1 MNCEYFCRKKTLT
14 ANEVEEAQIFF
25 SNGDFFTLTK
35 KEILEVS
42 IKFYDELCAGEMGF
56 CAVAKSGFLKCKI
69 NGKKHRGNQLLY
81 EDKEYGKDI
90 KTYLENRCVKEGGI
104 RYMRLFDENHWHVPF
119 YCIANARM
127 EDDFL
132 IFEFQEQ
139 VGYTGA
145 ESEYHT
151 IRARAITKETVEKI
165 DLDFENCDGIE
176 IFREE
181 IQEMQLN
188 FEKELE
194 WSSSSFA
201 RKLCSGFIR
210 LKFNKDFTWRK
221 SNVDWMSGADTLD
234 KIKNRLCGKGRS
246 EIDICHLYITYDYAG
261 YGLELEECVE
271 VDDIR
276 PAKEQEEDEWSYIS
290 GYAEMQKDGSI
301 MIVFGK

>member
-1 MNCEYFCRKKTLT
+1 MNCEYFCKKKTLI
-14 ANEVEEAQIFF
+14 ANGVEEAQIFF
-25 SNGDFFTLTK
+25 LNGDFFTLTK

-42 IKFYDELCAGEMGF
+42 IKFYDELCVGERGF

-69 NGKKHRGNQLLY
+69 NGKNHRGNQLLY

-104 RYMRLFDENHWHVPF
+104 RYMRLFDENHWYVPF

-139 VGYTGA
+139 VGYAAA

-165 DLDFENCDGIE
+165 DLDFENCVGIE
-176 IFREE
+176 IFQEE

-194 WSSSSFA
+194 WSSFSFT
-201 RKLCSGFIR
+201 RKLRNGFIR
-210 LKFNKDFTWRK
+210 LKFNKNITWRK
-221 SNVDWMSGADTLD
+221 SNVCWTSERDTLT

-246 EIDICHLYITYDYAG
+246 EIDICHLYITYNYAG
-261 YGLELEECVE
+261 YCMELEECVE

-276 PAKEQEEDEWSYIS
+276 SAREIEEDEWIYIS

>member
-1 MNCEYFCRKKTLT
+1 MNCEYFCEKKTLI
-14 ANEVEEAQIFF
+14 ANGVEEAQIFF
-25 SNGDFFTLTK
+25 LNGDFFTLTK

-42 IKFYDELCAGEMGF
+42 IKFYDELCAGERGF

-119 YCIANARM
+119 YCIADARM
-127 EDDFL
+127 EDDLL

-139 VGYTGA
+139 VGFA
-145 ESEYHT
+145 AADSEYHT
-151 IRARAITKETVEKI
+151 VRARAIKKEAVEKI

-176 IFREE
+176 IFQEE

-194 WSSSSFA
+194 WSSSSFT
-201 RKLCSGFIR
+201 RKLRNGFIR
-210 LKFNKDFTWRK
+210 LKFNKNITWRK
-221 SNVDWMSGADTLD
+221 SNVCWTSERDALTE
-234 KIKNRLCGKGRS
+234 IKNRLCGKGRS

-261 YGLELEECVE
+261 YCMKLEECVE

-276 PAKEQEEDEWSYIS
+276 PDRELEEDEWNYIS